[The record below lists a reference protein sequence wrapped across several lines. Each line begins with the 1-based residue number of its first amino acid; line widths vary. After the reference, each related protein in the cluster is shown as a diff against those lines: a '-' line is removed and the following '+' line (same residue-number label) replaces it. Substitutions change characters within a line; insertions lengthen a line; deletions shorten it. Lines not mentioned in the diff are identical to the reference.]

1 MSKHAIRSFSDG
13 LRRELH
19 KSDIKVITIE
29 PTMYR
34 TPIADWNSIK
44 NNIDVIW
51 NQTPIEVQSGY
62 NEKWRNFFEKRTE
75 LTLKLTRKQT
85 NEVIDALI
93 EAITLE
99 KPQIY
104 YRCGS
109 FMDLSTLWPM
119 SYLPEYIQD
128 FILNYT
134 TKKGA
139 LVRFLNFFSF
149 KSKNYTKE
157 KNH

>member
-19 KSDIKVITIE
+19 KFNIKVITIE
-29 PTMYR
+29 PAMYR

-51 NQTPIEVQSGY
+51 NQTPIEVQSAY
-62 NEKWRNFFEKRTE
+62 NEKWRNVFEKRTE
-75 LTLKLTRKQT
+75 IALKLTRKQT
-85 NEVIDALI
+85 NEVIDAMI

-104 YRCGS
+104 YRCGG
-109 FMDLSTLWPM
+109 FMDLNTLWNI

-128 FILNYT
+128 FIVKYGTNDD
-134 TKKGA
+134 A
-139 LVRFLNFFSF
+139 LIRFLKLFSS
-149 KSKNYTKE
+149 KSKSVK
-157 KNH
+157 